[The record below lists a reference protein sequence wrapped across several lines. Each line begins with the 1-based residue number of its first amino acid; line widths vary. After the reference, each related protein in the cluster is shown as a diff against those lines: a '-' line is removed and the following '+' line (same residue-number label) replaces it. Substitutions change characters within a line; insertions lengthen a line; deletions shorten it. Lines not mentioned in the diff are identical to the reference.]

1 MVQREAVVQAQESLR
16 VMEDFAHGTFEPH
29 EKGVERCNTE
39 EPEARKVERTDT
51 AMAVAAEA
59 LAGLMKLAE
68 ALEEISHSLELQ
80 LIEVVVEG

>member
-1 MVQREAVVQAQESLR
+1 VVQRATIVPAQESLR
-16 VMEDFAHGTFEPH
+16 VMEDSAHGTFEPH

-39 EPEARKVERTDT
+39 EQEARKVELTDT

-68 ALEEISHSLELQ
+68 ALEEISHFLEPQ
-80 LIEVVVEG
+80 LTEVVVKG